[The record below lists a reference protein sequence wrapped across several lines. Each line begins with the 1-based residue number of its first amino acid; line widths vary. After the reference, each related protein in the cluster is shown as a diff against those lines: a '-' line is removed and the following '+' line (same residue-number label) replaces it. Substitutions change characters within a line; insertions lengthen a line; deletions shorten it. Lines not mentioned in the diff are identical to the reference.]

1 MPVMVWLTYE
11 VVAFY
16 LNLFGVIFF
25 LFISTQVQFKSIR
38 DRLNLAGDMRSKL
51 DFLRYCYDDL
61 HWWQLWFVQ
70 VGLFA
75 AGLSFRTNTT
85 DSLGLSASQVAV
97 ILCCGAA
104 LCKTLYFSQ
113 KFEFDTLTKTLLGGL
128 LIITLMLVPRYFYLR
143 ENKFLWWSPVVL
155 EIIVAHLM
163 LFVQMGVEY
172 LTFKERMN
180 QWKYDIMFQQ
190 QYESKEDVSETML
203 RDQIN
208 NMILNQDAE
217 SKNVFSKNEEG

>member
-11 VVAFY
+11 VIVFY

-51 DFLRYCYDDL
+51 DFLRYCYDDI

-85 DSLGLSASQVAV
+85 DSLGLSAS
-97 ILCCGAA
+97 
-104 LCKTLYFSQ
+104 
-113 KFEFDTLTKTLLGGL
+113 
-128 LIITLMLVPRYFYLR
+128 
-143 ENKFLWWSPVVL
+143 
-155 EIIVAHLM
+155 
-163 LFVQMGVEY
+163 
-172 LTFKERMN
+172 
-180 QWKYDIMFQQ
+180 
-190 QYESKEDVSETML
+190 
-203 RDQIN
+203 
-208 NMILNQDAE
+208 
-217 SKNVFSKNEEG
+217 